1 MIIPKYQ
8 QTLSM
13 HSKRQNKSLPLTQIS
28 RTLYTAILLI
38 EKIEKIHAKGF
49 VFNNISPYNI
59 LIDEMSNL
67 ELTNFEYMTK
77 LGKSIDP
84 NNYPNFGFQS
94 ISLLKGKTPT
104 FMDDIKSIFYVIVY
118 LLCDQKHMSMH
129 TFLCSSGSML

>member
-1 MIIPKYQ
+1 M
-8 QTLSM
+8 
-13 HSKRQNKSLPLTQIS
+13 PLTQIS

-59 LIDEMSNL
+59 LIDEISNL

-84 NNYPNFGFQS
+84 NNYPNFSFQS
-94 ISLLKGKTPT
+94 ISLLEK
-104 FMDDIKSIFYVIVY
+104 
-118 LLCDQKHMSMH
+118 
-129 TFLCSSGSML
+129 